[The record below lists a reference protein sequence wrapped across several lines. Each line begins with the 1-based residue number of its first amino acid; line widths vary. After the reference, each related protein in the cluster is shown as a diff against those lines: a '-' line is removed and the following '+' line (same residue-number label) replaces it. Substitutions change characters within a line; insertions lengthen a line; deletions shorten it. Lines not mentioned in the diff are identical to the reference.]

1 MKRSDERILTTHCG
15 SLARPK
21 ELLDL
26 MKGRLSGAAFEA
38 QPYEQAVARAVRENV
53 KAQARAGIDIVTDGE
68 QSKTGFFAYMR
79 ERLSGFEPYEGGR
92 ERARAIAEKQAF
104 PEYYEEY
111 FKRDAH
117 SLMPRAP
124 LICTGPIAYIGQE
137 DLHRDIENLKSA
149 LSGTDVAEAF
159 MPATAPRAYGAA
171 NSYYAS
177 EDEFVEAFAEALR
190 AEYLAIVDA
199 GFILQVDDPVLTE
212 LASGDSPEGKEEIRR
227 QAERYIEVLNH
238 ALRGIPEDKVR
249 FHTCYGINEG
259 PRIFDVPMAEIAGL
273 MLKINAGAY
282 SFETANARHEHE
294 WRIWQDIK
302 LPEGKV
308 LIPGVITHTS
318 NIVEHPEL
326 VAQRLLNYASLV
338 GRENVIA
345 GADCGFSSQATYAPD
360 VHPTIVWPKFQAL
373 AEGARIASAEL
384 WRG

>member
-1 MKRSDERILTTHCG
+1 MKHSDDRMLTTHCG

-21 ELLDL
+21 DLLDL
-26 MKGRLSGAAFEA
+26 IKARVSGAAFDA
-38 QPYEQAVARAVRENV
+38 QAYEQAVAGAVKESVR
-53 KAQARAGIDIVTDGE
+53 AQAKAGIDVVTDGE
-68 QSKTGFFAYMR
+68 QSKTGFFVYMR

-104 PEYYEEY
+104 PEYYDEY
-111 FKRDAH
+111 FKRDAY
-117 SLMPRAP
+117 SLMPRSP
-124 LICTGPIAYIGQE
+124 LICTGPITYIGQA
-137 DLHRDIENLKSA
+137 DLRRDIENLKSA
-149 LSGTDVAEAF
+149 LSATDAVEAF

-190 AEYLAIVDA
+190 VEYLAIVDA
-199 GFILQVDDPVLTE
+199 GFILQIDDPVLTE
-212 LASGDSPEGKEEIRR
+212 LASGDSPGDKEETRR

-238 ALRGIPEDKVR
+238 SLRGIPEERVR

-282 SFETANARHEHE
+282 SFEAANARHDHE

-326 VAQRLLNYASLV
+326 VAQRLLNYASVV
-338 GRENVIA
+338 GRENLIA

-373 AEGARIASAEL
+373 AEGARIASGEL
-384 WRG
+384 WR

>member
-1 MKRSDERILTTHCG
+1 MKRSENRILTTHCG

-21 ELLDL
+21 DLLDL
-26 MKGRLSGAAFEA
+26 MKARLSGTSFDARA
-38 QPYEQAVARAVRENV
+38 YDDAVARTVRENV
-53 KAQARAGIDIVTDGE
+53 KAQADAGIDVVTDGE

-79 ERLSGFEPYEGGR
+79 ERLSGFEPYEGGS

-111 FKRDAH
+111 FKRDAY
-117 SLMPRAP
+117 SLMPRVP
-124 LICTGPIAYIGQE
+124 LICTGAIAYTGHD
-137 DLHRDIENLKSA
+137 DLRRDIENLKSA
-149 LSGTDVAEAF
+149 LSDTDAAEAF

-177 EDEFVEAFAEALR
+177 EDDFVEAFAEALR
-190 AEYLAIVDA
+190 EEYLAIVEA

-212 LASGDSPEGKEEIRR
+212 LASGDSPGGKEETRR

-238 ALRGIPEDKVR
+238 ALRGIPEEKVR

-282 SFETANARHEHE
+282 SFEAANARHDHE
-294 WRIWQDIK
+294 WRIWQEIK

-326 VAQRLLNYASLV
+326 VAQRLLNYASVV
-338 GRENVIA
+338 GRERLLA

-384 WRG
+384 WRK

>member
-1 MKRSDERILTTHCG
+1 MKRSEDRILTTHCG

-26 MKGRLSGAAFEA
+26 MKARGDGTAFDA
-38 QPYEQAVARAVRENV
+38 QAYEGAVARAVRENV
-53 KAQARAGIDIVTDGE
+53 KAQADAGIDVVTDGE

-79 ERLSGFEPYEGGR
+79 ERLSGFEPYAGGQ

-111 FKRDAH
+111 FKRDIY
-117 SLMPRAP
+117 SLMPRSP
-124 LICTGPIAYIGQE
+124 LICTGPIAYTGQE
-137 DLHRDIENLKSA
+137 ALQRDIENLKSA
-149 LSGTDVAEAF
+149 LRGTNVPEAF

-177 EDEFVEAFAEALR
+177 EDDFVEAFADALR
-190 AEYLAIVDA
+190 EEYLAIVDA
-199 GFILQVDDPVLTE
+199 GLVLQVDDPVLTE
-212 LASGDSPEGKEEIRR
+212 LASGDSPEGNEETRR

-238 ALRGIPEDKVR
+238 ALRGIPAEKVR

-259 PRIFDVPMAEIAGL
+259 PRIFDAPMAQIAGL

-282 SFETANARHEHE
+282 SFEAANARHDHE
-294 WRIWQDIK
+294 WKLWRDVK

-326 VAQRLLNYASLV
+326 VAQRLLNYASVV

-360 VHPTIVWPKFQAL
+360 VHPTIVWPKFEAL

-384 WRG
+384 WR